1 MNPKA
6 QLKEGGQGADRSLTC
21 SPSFLGSLSFVSLK
35 SNLCIS
41 SNPSLSS
48 LKGTAPTWCLSQLR
62 AGGKCPQARGPRS
75 TTGLSSSSVTERKSR
90 TLSKHQENQLKDIQR
105 PKSYMVRFAL
115 NLKFTEGTGSE
126 FTHAHRL
133 PPEESRISD
142 GSLHKEE
149 TCGGD

>member
-1 MNPKA
+1 MLP
-6 QLKEGGQGADRSLTC
+6 QFPGL
-21 SPSFLGSLSFVSLK
+21 FVF
-35 SNLCIS
+35 
-41 SNPSLSS
+41 
-48 LKGTAPTWCLSQLR
+48 CLSKIKSLHLLKPFAELTEGHSPHLVFIAVESR
-62 AGGKCPQARGPRS
+62 GKMSSRQGPRS